1 VITKGLLYYTC
12 NTHAVD
18 IEMACRA
25 QLLKVRNDYELG
37 CVSRKPTAFG
47 DWNIIIDGPR
57 SPKTLH
63 LQILAGLEFMKSD
76 VIFFVENDCL
86 YHPSHF
92 DFIPHYA
99 HNWVYFNTNVWKVR
113 YPDGHAVWT
122 DDLQQTSGLCA
133 YRSVLLGF
141 YRERIKRIERV
152 GFDGH
157 YEPGP
162 KNSSL
167 KTGNWQSK
175 YPNLDIRH
183 NGTLTKSKWSPEE
196 FRNKKY
202 AKGWREADSVEG
214 WYEQGEFSKLLEAEY
229 V

>member
-1 VITKGLLYYTC
+1 MISKGILYYSDNRLDPT
-12 NTHAVD
+12 
-18 IEMACRA
+18 IMRACQA
-25 QLLKVRNDYELG
+25 QLLK
-37 CVSRKPTAFG
+37 CVNSHYLISVTLQPMNFG
-47 DWNIIIDGPR
+47 DNYIIDLERGPLTMH
-57 SPKTLH
+57 K
-63 LQILAGLEFMKSD
+63 QILIGLEMLD
-76 VIFFVENDCL
+76 TDIVYLVEHDCL

-92 DFIPHYA
+92 DFVPRYKHD
-99 HNWVYFNTNVWKVR
+99 WVYFNTNVWKVR

-183 NGTLTKSKWSPEE
+183 NGTLTHSKWSPEE
-196 FRNKKY
+196 FRNQKY
-202 AKGWREADSVEG
+202 AKGWREADSVDS
-214 WYEQGEFSKLLEAEY
+214 WYEQGEFSKLLNEVEY